1 MEDLLLE
8 EVRRDVFERPK
19 PSIDLDYLYSVKKQV
34 QDFADETNSQLKKNV
49 YQNYSLFIELLREIS
64 TLKDEMRQLNTLLE
78 QQQTAMNKLLDQ
90 LTKKQIIQPNLE
102 RSKIDSFRLELND
115 DTSEVEAAT
124 LPSWFTES
132 PDDLDNLIIEH
143 KFKEAVDLAL
153 KVRNHFEQYPECCEN
168 NQADL
173 KVKIDSRLQEL
184 VSAICSEVQPATDR
198 WMQGGPRSS
207 IASIKL
213 LRELN
218 LSSRAVKLYLDRRSS
233 ILRFVLNQQ
242 KIETTITLQFIKQIC
257 SIFFHNMKET
267 CNEFK
272 QAFELDKF
280 VRQAVEESADKSD
293 QQKMDQK
300 LLFDLVRPI
309 YNSSHPQIDNG
320 SPDAANGNDISAH
333 LLRHHADKLVE
344 NTLSQGQQS
353 RNTFYNLSTYAS
365 LTYWALQELENFTML
380 FRKHLFN
387 NTQLSI
393 SMIAESIYY
402 LRNQCSEM
410 ALSCDLDMSQFV
422 EQKLENDIQKIIGD
436 SGKKLVDII
445 KELNKGEQWLPQQF
459 ATPAHKTRFLEEM
472 NDVNLKTMRNYISE
486 DLKLT
491 FTACKTSFARC
502 FLITVDDLAKVSLL
516 NRERKSEKSTL
527 LCD

>member
-19 PSIDLDYLYSVKKQV
+19 PSIDLDYLFSVKKQV

-64 TLKDEMRQLNTLLE
+64 TLKEEMRQLNTLLE

-90 LTKKQIIQPNLE
+90 LTKKQIIQPTLE
-102 RSKIDSFRLELND
+102 RSKIESFRLELND
-115 DTSEVEAAT
+115 DTSEVEAER
-124 LPSWFTES
+124 LPTWFIES

-153 KVRNHFEQYPECCEN
+153 RIRNHFKEFPECCGN
-168 NQADL
+168 NQTDL
-173 KVKIDSRLQEL
+173 KTKIDSRLQEL

-207 IASIKL
+207 IASIQL

-233 ILRFVLNQQ
+233 ILRFVLGQQ
-242 KIETTITLQFIKQIC
+242 KIDTAITLQSIKQIC

-272 QAFELDKF
+272 QAFELKKF
-280 VRQAVEESADKSD
+280 VSETVDESSIDKPD
-293 QQKMDQK
+293 QQKRDQM
-300 LLFDLVRPI
+300 LLFDLVCPI
-309 YNSSHPQIDNG
+309 YGSSHPQIDNT
-320 SPDAANGNDISAH
+320 SPDATNGNDISAQ
-333 LLRHHADKLVE
+333 LKLVD
-344 NTLSQGQQS
+344 NIQSSGQKS
-353 RNTFYNLSTYAS
+353 KNTFYNLSTYAS
-365 LTYWALQELENFTML
+365 LTYWTLQELENFTLL
-380 FRKHLFN
+380 FRKCLFN
-387 NTQLSI
+387 NTQPKLSI

-410 ALSCDLDMSQFV
+410 ALHCDLDMSQFV
-422 EQKLENDIQKIIGD
+422 EQKLENEIQKIIEDG
-436 SGKKLVDII
+436 GKKLVDIT
-445 KELNKGEQWLPQQF
+445 KELNKNETWLPQQF
-459 ATPAHKTRFLEEM
+459 KTPAHKTRFLEEM
-472 NDVNLKTMRNYISE
+472 NDVDLKTMRNYISE

-491 FTACKTSFARC
+491 FTACKTSFARI
-502 FLITVDDLAKVSLL
+502 FLITVDDLAKVS
-516 NRERKSEKSTL
+516 
-527 LCD
+527 